1 MEYHRCQSNVIPSV
15 HITLEAVVLLANAVN
30 EVKAL
35 VDSHDIQAGGV
46 RKHIIGMKVCK
57 ETFAATL
64 EHNLH
69 FNVSI

>member
-1 MEYHRCQSNVIPSV
+1 M
-15 HITLEAVVLLANAVN
+15 LLANAVN

-57 ETFAATL
+57 ETFEATL